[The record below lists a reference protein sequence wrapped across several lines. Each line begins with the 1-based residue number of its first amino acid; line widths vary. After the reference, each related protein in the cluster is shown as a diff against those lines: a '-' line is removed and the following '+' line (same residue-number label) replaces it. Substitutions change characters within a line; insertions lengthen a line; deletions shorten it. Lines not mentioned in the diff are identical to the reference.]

1 MATFVTTL
9 KFTAKDFEVIKE
21 SPKHAAAFKSA
32 AKKLGIKV
40 VGQYWTLGEFD
51 GLLVYDA
58 PDEETAAAAMLHLSS
73 LGNVRTSTS
82 RAFDA
87 GEFEGVLGKLP
98 K

>member
-9 KFTAKDFEVIKE
+9 NFTSKDFEVIKE
-21 SPKHAAAFKSA
+21 SPRHAAAFKSA

-40 VGQYWTLGEFD
+40 LGQYWTLGAFD

-73 LGNVRTSTS
+73 LGNVRTTTS
-82 RAFDA
+82 RAFSA
-87 GEFEGVLGKLP
+87 GEFESLLGMLP

>member
-1 MATFVTTL
+1 MALFVTTL
-9 KFTAKDFEVIKE
+9 KFTAKDFAVIKE
-21 SPKHAAAFKSA
+21 SPQHAAAFKSA

-40 VGQYWTLGEFD
+40 VGQYWTLAEFD

-87 GEFEGVLGKLP
+87 GEFEAVLAKLP